1 MTSATASQ
9 GKMRGETERGRDP
22 EGGLPFLRWELVFYG
37 LLIAVALSMRLWDL
51 GARAFGYDESL
62 HAYYGFRLAQGF
74 EYQHSPLT
82 HGPFQF
88 HGMAALYFLL
98 GDSDAV
104 SRVLHALFGT
114 ALVLLP
120 IFLRDRLGR
129 TGALVTAVMLAFSP
143 MMLFY
148 SRYARNDI
156 LMSVWTLGLVVLLW
170 RYLDEGK
177 PRYLVMSAVVLALA
191 FATKETTFIVIAI
204 FGSYLLIVAA
214 VDWIPWL
221 LRQKTRT
228 RFAEAEGD
236 YRYIPGVGYGYGP
249 DPTPIRLSR
258 FSRPG
263 GFLVLL
269 ATLTAPHITSGLS
282 FFQDRLAGAGIVL
295 ASSDPPVGAPSGD
308 TLFTLQD
315 LDVTK
320 GMVVALMLVVLAV
333 WFSTMAGLTW
343 NRGVWLRCAVA
354 FYSVWVLLFTTFLT
368 NMVGLGSG
376 MWQSLGYW
384 LAQHDVNRGDQPWYY
399 YFVITPLYE
408 TLPMLLSVVA
418 IVYYAMRG
426 NSFTRFLAYWTVLT
440 FVLYSVAGEKMP
452 WLVVNI
458 ALPMIVLSGK
468 LIGDMVA
475 ATSWSRVRQAG
486 GIYLVP
492 VTALLLYLLARLLLF
507 NIERGNLLNFMEF
520 VTLLGFALLLVGVGV
535 HLLLRS
541 GAANG
546 LRLAALSAA
555 LVLGVLSARAGWQAS
570 YVNGDEPIEM
580 LVYAQ
585 DSGDVPRI
593 IDRVRAISER
603 TGQGDDMPLTV
614 DKDVYWGLLWY
625 IRDFNNVDYT
635 DLTTLT
641 EPPKGEV
648 VLISDNNRSRM
659 AQYEGSYAPGEG
671 FMYLWWPAE
680 GYKPCGEAGTEP
692 CFRITDLFSN
702 LANRDK
708 WREGLDYYIYR
719 KTELDFLMHR
729 AVAYFPREE
738 TAGE

>member
-1 MTSATASQ
+1 MT
-9 GKMRGETERGRDP
+9 
-22 EGGLPFLRWELVFYG
+22 
-37 LLIAVALSMRLWDL
+37 
-51 GARAFGYDESL
+51 
-62 HAYYGFRLAQGF
+62 
-74 EYQHSPLT
+74 
-82 HGPFQF
+82 
-88 HGMAALYFLL
+88 
-98 GDSDAV
+98 
-104 SRVLHALFGT
+104 
-114 ALVLLP
+114 
-120 IFLRDRLGR
+120 
-129 TGALVTAVMLAFSP
+129 TAVLLAFSP

-177 PRYLVMSAVVLALA
+177 PKYLIMSAVVLALA

-204 FGSYLLIVAA
+204 LGSYLLIVAA

-249 DPTPIRLSR
+249 DPTPMRLSQ
-258 FSRPG
+258 FSRRG

-269 ATLTAPHITSGLS
+269 ATLTAPHVASAVS

-295 ASSDPPVGAPSGD
+295 ASSDPPVGAPAGD

-320 GMVVALMLVVLAV
+320 GMVVALMLVVLV
-333 WFSTMAGLTW
+333 IWFSTMAGLTW
-343 NRGVWLRCAVA
+343 NRGVWLRCTVA

-376 MWQSLGYW
+376 LWQSLGYW

-418 IVYYAMRG
+418 VVYYAVRG

-440 FVLYSVAGEKMP
+440 FALYSVAGEKMP

-475 ATSWSRVRQAG
+475 ATTWSRVRQAG

-520 VTLLGFALLLVGVGV
+520 VTLLAIALLLVGVGL

-546 LRLAALSAA
+546 LRLAALSRGAGTRRA
-555 LVLGVLSARAGWQAS
+555 LGEGGLASQLRERRSAHRDAGVRAGL
-570 YVNGDEPIEM
+570 PRR
-580 LVYAQ
+580 AQ
-585 DSGDVPRI
+585 
-593 IDRVRAISER
+593 
-603 TGQGDDMPLTV
+603 
-614 DKDVYWGLLWY
+614 
-625 IRDFNNVDYT
+625 
-635 DLTTLT
+635 
-641 EPPKGEV
+641 
-648 VLISDNNRSRM
+648 NNRPRAHS
-659 AQYEGSYAPGEG
+659 
-671 FMYLWWPAE
+671 L
-680 GYKPCGEAGTEP
+680 
-692 CFRITDLFSN
+692 
-702 LANRDK
+702 
-708 WREGLDYYIYR
+708 REVR
-719 KTELDFLMHR
+719 
-729 AVAYFPREE
+729 
-738 TAGE
+738 